1 MIVHVGDQVTSIAE
15 LFTLPKGTVLRHPT
29 GVLAEIV
36 DPIPEAV
43 GVWKVN
49 GIRQWHL
56 DEDDF
61 PATVLHRP
69 DVVLSGAGQEWGV
82 FYERDTKPSTREV
95 GSEATARAI
104 ASDPDLD
111 YPPTVVVRD
120 VLVARSAWRPA
131 DA

>member
-1 MIVHVGDQVTSIAE
+1 MSAHVGDQVTNIAE

-69 DVVLSGAGQEWGV
+69 DLVVTATGQEWGV
-82 FYERDTKPSTREV
+82 FHEHDTKPSTDRV
-95 GSEATARAI
+95 RDEAAARAI
-104 ASDPDLD
+104 ASAPDLD

-120 VLVARSAWRPA
+120 VMTARTAWRPA